1 MDNKIQSLLGGRV
14 ALSVRCEGHI
24 ETTGLNQTKCNLNI
38 VGLDT
43 GSALLDQ
50 RGAL

>member
-1 MDNKIQSLLGGRV
+1 MENKYQSCFGGRV
-14 ALSVRCEGHI
+14 LLGARCEGHI
-24 ETTGLNQTKCNLNI
+24 ETTSLNQTKDNLNI